1 MRWNTIVRL
10 AAAAAAESV
19 ASLDCR
25 VGMAWAADAEIA
37 SRPAATRT
45 MRTSREVVR
54 MGVLSFWV
62 DVRHEVM
69 GTT

>member
-1 MRWNTIVRL
+1 
-10 AAAAAAESV
+10 
-19 ASLDCR
+19 
-25 VGMAWAADAEIA
+25 
-37 SRPAATRT
+37 

>member
-1 MRWNTIVRL
+1 MPERL
-10 AAAAAAESV
+10 SALYAWE
-19 ASLDCR
+19 
-25 VGMAWAADAEIA
+25 GMAWAADAEIA

-45 MRTSREVVR
+45 VRKSREVVR

>member
-1 MRWNTIVRL
+1 M
-10 AAAAAAESV
+10 
-19 ASLDCR
+19 
-25 VGMAWAADAEIA
+25 
-37 SRPAATRT
+37 
-45 MRTSREVVR
+45 SREVVR